1 MGEGEAGDGGCFV
14 FASLAL
20 LNATV
25 NNSHSNRDI
34 GIVSRTCVSVLPTQ
48 CVRIHASTAN
58 DDDLRS
64 ITVRPWFDMVTDLEA
79 QTFAKDTP
87 PQRQQL
93 ILDGK
98 RLKDD
103 GRVLALHG
111 VVAECTIQ
119 LVSRMHP
126 PPATSQKGGMT
137 LTLTLS
143 LTLSSA
149 LDQHFFFF

>member
-1 MGEGEAGDGGCFV
+1 MGGCFV

-48 CVRIHASTAN
+48 CVRIRVSTAN
-58 DDDLRS
+58 DDGLRS

-87 PQRQQL
+87 AQRQQL

-111 VVAECTIQ
+111 VVAECTVQ
-119 LVSRMHP
+119 LVSVKVRIV
-126 PPATSQKGGMT
+126 
-137 LTLTLS
+137 
-143 LTLSSA
+143 
-149 LDQHFFFF
+149 

>member
-1 MGEGEAGDGGCFV
+1 MGGCFV

-48 CVRIHASTAN
+48 CVRIHVSTAN

-103 GRVLALHG
+103 GRVLALRG

-119 LVSRMHP
+119 LVCVFSKDLLSAIH
-126 PPATSQKGGMT
+126 
-137 LTLTLS
+137 LTTTVWAGCCS
-143 LTLSSA
+143 VFA
-149 LDQHFFFF
+149 WGHIY